1 MTNHYSV
8 FLKEDS
14 GERIRCHGDATPD
27 IKIATVCPISE
38 PRFCDLVLDNTKKV
52 FKRLNKQN
60 ALAFFTANG
69 IANFVPKYARD
80 VLNPLIERTRQA
92 FEQSPE

>member
-14 GERIRCHGDATPD
+14 GERIRCHGGAAPD
-27 IKIATVCPISE
+27 IKIATVCWISD
-38 PRFCDLVLDNTKKV
+38 PRFCDLVLDDTKKV

-69 IANFVPKYARD
+69 IKNYTPKYARAI
-80 VLNPLIERTRQA
+80 LKPLIEKTRQA
-92 FEQSPE
+92 FKQLPE